1 MGCHTVKEPGCN
13 VTGSTWVS
21 LELESRRADPF
32 MVVAVTGDLELDTAE
47 VLERHVEGRLGEGER
62 RIVLDLSRVDF
73 CDSSGLRVFVKLHR
87 QVADQGGVLR
97 LAGPAVTVR
106 TVLELSGLDSY
117 LSIYDTVGAAT
128 GEPAG

>member
-1 MGCHTVKEPGCN
+1 M
-13 VTGSTWVS
+13 S

-32 MVVAVTGDLELDTAE
+32 MVVAVSGDLELDTAE
-47 VLERHVEGRLGEGER
+47 VLERHVEGRLTEGER
-62 RIVLDLSRVDF
+62 RIVLDLTRVDF

-117 LSIYDTVGAAT
+117 LSIYDSVGSAT
-128 GEPAG
+128 DDSAG